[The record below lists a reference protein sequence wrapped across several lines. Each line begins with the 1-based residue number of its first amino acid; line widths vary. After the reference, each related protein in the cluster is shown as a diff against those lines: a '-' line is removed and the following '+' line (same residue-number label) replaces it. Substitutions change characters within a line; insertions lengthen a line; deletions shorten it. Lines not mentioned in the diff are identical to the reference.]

1 MSEKGKN
8 TKTYYS
14 EDYLPMKN
22 RELDKASKKMLR
34 EVKAYIKN
42 LRGVFGRRKRIKE
55 YKKHRLQEYLD
66 VAWDL
71 QIDNLTF
78 IYIIRSYTDK
88 QGFVKITL
96 DTTVDDETGE
106 ITKYDIGNRERG
118 WNSVKER
125 VYEEYL
131 NTHKDCIEAK
141 EIILINIK
149 KEIEKR
155 A

>member
-1 MSEKGKN
+1 MFLN
-8 TKTYYS
+8 VPTKFFV
-14 EDYLPMKN
+14 
-22 RELDKASKKMLR
+22 A
-34 EVKAYIKN
+34 
-42 LRGVFGRRKRIKE
+42 RIK
-55 YKKHRLQEYLD
+55 KSRPG
-66 VAWDL
+66 
-71 QIDNLTF
+71 F
-78 IYIIRSYTDK
+78 IET
-88 QGFVKITL
+88 GKIT
-96 DTTVDDETGE
+96 E
-106 ITKYDIGNRERG
+106 YDIGNRERG